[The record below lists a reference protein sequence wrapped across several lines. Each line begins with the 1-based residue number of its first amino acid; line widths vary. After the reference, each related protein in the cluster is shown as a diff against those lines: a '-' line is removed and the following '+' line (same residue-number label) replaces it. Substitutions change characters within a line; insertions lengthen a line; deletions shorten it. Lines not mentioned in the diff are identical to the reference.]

1 MHNHDNKNND
11 GMRSMMWM
19 MLPCLLLV
27 VVLLLASGKLTSSG
41 LLWPILI
48 GGFVV
53 LHVWM
58 MFKGHGGH
66 GKSDEVDALNQS
78 ATTPEKQNANSEHK
92 HGGSCH

>member
-41 LLWPILI
+41 FLWPILI

-58 MFKGHGGH
+58 MFKGHKGH
-66 GKSDEVDALNQS
+66 DGSDNAEDQS
-78 ATTPEKQNANSEHK
+78 ATGKQNASNEHK
-92 HGGSCH
+92 HSGSCH